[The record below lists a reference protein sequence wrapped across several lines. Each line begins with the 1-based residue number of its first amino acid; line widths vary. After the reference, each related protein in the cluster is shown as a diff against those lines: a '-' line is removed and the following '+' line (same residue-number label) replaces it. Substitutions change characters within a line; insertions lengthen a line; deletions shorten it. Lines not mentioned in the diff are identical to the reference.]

1 MKEVFGDV
9 MDVIEGLSLSK
20 EMLSLSQKVSL
31 ISPKR
36 YFRCS
41 KEILSHPQYL
51 HSFHFVL
58 SGTCETYIYN
68 NV

>member
-9 MDVIEGLSLSK
+9 MNVIEGLSLSK
-20 EMLSLSQKVSL
+20 EMLS
-31 ISPKR
+31 P
-36 YFRCS
+36 
-41 KEILSHPQYL
+41 PQYL

-58 SGTCETYIYN
+58 SGICETYIYN